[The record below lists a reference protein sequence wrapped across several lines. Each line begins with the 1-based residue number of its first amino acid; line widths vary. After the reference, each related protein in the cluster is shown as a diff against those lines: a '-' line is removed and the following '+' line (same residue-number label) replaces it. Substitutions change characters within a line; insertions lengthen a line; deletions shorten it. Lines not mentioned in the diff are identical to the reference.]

1 MTKLQGDGGNG
12 WSEYQRLVLSEL
24 ERLDDAIQKLNSKLD
39 DSIQKLN
46 TKIEDIRN
54 NEIKD
59 MGEEIQ
65 VLKFKAGLWGA
76 LAGMIPVLISLGL
89 YVLFKK

>member
-1 MTKLQGDGGNG
+1 MMRETDEPIGD
-12 WSEYQRLVLSEL
+12 WAEYQRLVLKEL
-24 ERLDDAIQKLNSKLD
+24 IRLDANIEKLSDKLD
-39 DSIQKLN
+39 D
-46 TKIEDIRN
+46 IRN
-54 NEIKD
+54 TDIKN
-59 MGEEIQ
+59 MSEEIQ

>member
-1 MTKLQGDGGNG
+1 MMRETDEPIGD
-12 WSEYQRLVLSEL
+12 WAEYQRLVLKEL
-24 ERLDDAIQKLNSKLD
+24 IRLDANIEKLSDKLD
-39 DSIQKLN
+39 
-46 TKIEDIRN
+46 EIRN
-54 NEIKD
+54 TDIKN
-59 MGEEIQ
+59 MSEEIQ

>member
-1 MTKLQGDGGNG
+1 MPNNSPDDPVGGWG
-12 WSEYQRLVLSEL
+12 EYQRLVLAEL
-24 ERLDDAIQKLNSKLD
+24 IRLDESIEKLADKLD
-39 DSIQKLN
+39 D
-46 TKIEDIRN
+46 IRSK
-54 NEIKD
+54 EIKS
-59 MGEEIQ
+59 MSEEIQ

>member
-1 MTKLQGDGGNG
+1 MTHENGEPIGDWG
-12 WSEYQRLVLSEL
+12 EYQRLVLKEL
-24 ERLDDAIQKLNSKLD
+24 IRLDASIEKLSNKID
-39 DSIQKLN
+39 EVRN
-46 TKIEDIRN
+46 TD
-54 NEIKD
+54 IKD
-59 MGEEIQ
+59 MSEEIQ